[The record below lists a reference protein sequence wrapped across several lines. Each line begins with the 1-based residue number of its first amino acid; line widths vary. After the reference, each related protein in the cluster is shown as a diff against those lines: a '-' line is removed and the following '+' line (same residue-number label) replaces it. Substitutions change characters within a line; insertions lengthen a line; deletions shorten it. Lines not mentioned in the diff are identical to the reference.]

1 MALTITEKFRGSIG
15 GKMIANYQITHDG
28 STLTITAGSLGMH
41 MIEAIMGMDT
51 YTSMQAPAS
60 TYVKMQSASIGT
72 GGAWVG
78 WPGSDANGKT
88 FITLLGW

>member
-1 MALTITEKFRGSIG
+1 MALTITEKFRGPIG
-15 GKMIANYQITHDG
+15 GKMIANYHITHDG

-41 MIEAIMGMDT
+41 MIEAIMGNNT

-60 TYVKMQSASIGT
+60 AFLGMQYVSIGT

-78 WPGSDANGKT
+78 WAESDANGKSD
-88 FITLLGW
+88 ITLLGW